1 MPDLSPTTMFVLRA
15 QLRGLLLRAAAALA
29 DERVADADALA
40 LTRNT
45 AAAVMQAVETAERP
59 PLPALA

>member
-1 MPDLSPTTMFVLRA
+1 MPELSPTTMFVLRA
-15 QLRGLLLRAAAALA
+15 QLRGLLLRAAEALA

-45 AAAVMQAVETAERP
+45 AAAVLQAVATAERP
-59 PLPALA
+59 PLETVA